1 MRLSGDYGDKQSLT
15 RTRLLE
21 RLRERIRQADIA
33 QLREE
38 VSPFVRDQRSLDVWS
53 HEFFLQVIERIE
65 DGSWHQTG
73 FWPIFG
79 PVKTFTTQP
88 TPLQPHLERCQRLN
102 AKPRRRPCRAINHTP
117 NLRGP
122 RRGE

>member
-1 MRLSGDYGDKQSLT
+1 MSASERDCTCSLIWYAARHPRVNLAHLETRMRLSGDYGDKQPLT

-65 DGSWHQTG
+65 DGS
-73 FWPIFG
+73 
-79 PVKTFTTQP
+79 
-88 TPLQPHLERCQRLN
+88 
-102 AKPRRRPCRAINHTP
+102 
-117 NLRGP
+117 
-122 RRGE
+122 